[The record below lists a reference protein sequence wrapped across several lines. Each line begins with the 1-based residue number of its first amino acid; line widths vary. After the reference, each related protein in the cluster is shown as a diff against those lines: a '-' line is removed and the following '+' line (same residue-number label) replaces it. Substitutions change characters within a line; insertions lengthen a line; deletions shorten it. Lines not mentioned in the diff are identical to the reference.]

1 MHEMAIAQSILDIVL
16 QTAADHGATRVNTI
30 KLLIGEMTQIVPQS
44 LEFGFT
50 TLAAGT
56 IAQHASLQI
65 KIVPA
70 QGKCNQCGYQFH
82 IQCFM
87 FSCPDCH
94 SISIEILSGR
104 ELLVDA
110 LEVE

>member
-16 QTAADHGATRVNTI
+16 QTAADHGATRVSTI

-44 LEFGFT
+44 LEFGFS

-65 KIVPA
+65 KILPA
-70 QGKCNQCGYQFH
+70 QGKCTQCGCQFY
-82 IQCFM
+82 IQCFK
-87 FSCPDCH
+87 FRCPECH
-94 SISIEILSGR
+94 SDSIGVLSGR

>member
-16 QTAADHGATRVNTI
+16 QTAADHAATRVNTI

-44 LEFGFT
+44 LEFGFA
-50 TLAAGT
+50 TLAAET

-82 IQCFM
+82 IQCFKL
-87 FSCPDCH
+87 SCPDCH
-94 SISIEILSGR
+94 SISIGILSGR